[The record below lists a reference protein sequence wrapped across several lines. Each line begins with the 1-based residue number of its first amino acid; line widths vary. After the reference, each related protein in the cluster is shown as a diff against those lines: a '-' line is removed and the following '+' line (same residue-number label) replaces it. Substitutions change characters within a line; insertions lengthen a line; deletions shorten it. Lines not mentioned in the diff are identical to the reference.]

1 MKKFLVFF
9 SALTIS
15 IAGYSQTPTFE
26 KSDLVFNAGF
36 GIGTSLY
43 TGLGYKMSIPPIS
56 ISGEYGV
63 VNNLFDVDDLNLGVG
78 GFFGIASSKYEYSG
92 WTGVPSGFKYSYTV
106 IGVRGGLHYPL
117 VDKLDTY
124 GGIMLGANIVNAK
137 HYGDNSF
144 FGNNNYSAATSGL
157 AFSIYAGARYY
168 FTNNFAVM
176 GELGYGFA
184 YLNLG
189 IALKI

>member
-1 MKKFLVFF
+1 MKKFLLFF
-9 SALTIS
+9 SAIIIS
-15 IAGYSQTPTFE
+15 IAGYSQSPSFE

-36 GIGTSLY
+36 GIGTALY
-43 TGLGYKMSIPPIS
+43 AGIGYKMSVPPVS
-56 ISGEYGV
+56 LSAEYGI
-63 VNNLFDVDDLNLGVG
+63 VDDIITDKMTLGVG
-78 GFFGIASSKYEYSG
+78 GFFGIAGSKYEYTG
-92 WTGVPSGFKYSYTV
+92 YTGVPSGYKYNYTV
-106 IGVRGGLHYPL
+106 IGARGALHYPF

-124 GGIMLGANIVNAK
+124 AGLMLGVNIINSK
-137 HYGDNSF
+137 FYGDNTYL
-144 FGNNNYSAATSGL
+144 NNYSAATSGV

-168 FTNNFAVM
+168 FTDNFGVM